1 MSVCNY
7 TQLVSPNT
15 CLGDSLATFN
25 ANFSALD
32 EGLCDIPDV
41 LPGVG
46 IVTDFEVS
54 EQNNSA
60 IRVSTKNSFVYDV
73 NFDYKTVATSSTITL
88 ADGTTTP
95 VTTFPYISTV
105 GDTQPLAIF
114 STASLTD
121 ATPKVTLFWTAS
133 GSDNLTVYATNSSSS
148 PSDEGPIHFN
158 GPITSLLSSGNVLYV
173 GGEFTTV
180 GGVDC
185 KKFCAL
191 NISGGAV
198 DPTLGA
204 VGSLVGNPLSAYGD
218 LGTVGTIQAIAESG
232 DLIIVAGSFESVAKG
247 KGLTILDR
255 STGIVYPFYV
265 NGVVNDLLVVGTD
278 LYVGGTFDYI
288 NYLAQSVSV
297 ISGLRVYTNGLIKIS
312 LSTLIGFP
320 NSSIDLSFASTTR
333 GLFSGPATINSI
345 DQKSGT
351 IYIGGSFSIGSVSNL
366 TARGLAILNSD
377 GTQDLTWKPIIGGD
391 VYTMSVDGDYLYVG
405 GDFKTFHTAS
415 QFYSN
420 PRINDDTTKAYNAI
434 CFNAS
439 TSISPTLESNW
450 KPNFNGP
457 VTNFAFHDSS
467 FSSYVYCYGRFTKVN
482 NSSAGYAA
490 ALQKSYNNVVEATSL
505 IWNVSLESGPVLINQ
520 GLSRFANSVI
530 IGGTFIKV
538 NSSDRFYLAR
548 VNGIDES
555 LSTASLSSVNWQFGA
570 QVCSPGMSLSMDFTN
585 YISVSSFPGPY
596 GTVNQTTVFADFE
609 TFPGY
614 LAGDLVKFFARRNG
628 LSDTFSKPAY
638 VLGWK
643 VDFNG

>member
-41 LPGVG
+41 LPGLGV
-46 IVTDFEVS
+46 VTDFEVS
-54 EQNNSA
+54 EQNHSA

-88 ADGTTTP
+88 LDGTSTP
-95 VTTFPYISTV
+95 VTTFPYISSI

-148 PSDEGPIHFN
+148 PLDEGPIHFN

-198 DPTLGA
+198 HPTLGA

-218 LGTVGTIQAIAESG
+218 LGTTGTIQAIAESG
-232 DLIIVAGSFESVAKG
+232 DLLIVAGSFESVAKG

-255 STGIVYPFYV
+255 STNIVYPFYV
-265 NGVVNDLLVVGTD
+265 NGIVNDLLVVGTD

-320 NSSIDLSFASTTR
+320 NSSIDLSFANTVR
-333 GLFSGPATINSI
+333 GLFSGPATINTFA
-345 DQKSGT
+345 QKSGT
-351 IYIGGSFSIGSVSNL
+351 VYIGGSFSIGSVSNL
-366 TARGLAILNSD
+366 TARGLAVLNSD
-377 GTQDLTWKPIIGGD
+377 GTQNLSWKPIVGGD
-391 VYTMSVDGDYLYVG
+391 VYTMSTDGDYLYVG
-405 GDFKTFHTAS
+405 GDFKTIHTSS

-420 PRINDDTTKAYNAI
+420 PRINDNSTKAYNAI
-434 CFNAS
+434 CFS
-439 TSISPTLESNW
+439 TATSTSPTLESNW

-457 VTNFAFHDSS
+457 VTKFAFHNSS

-490 ALQKSYNNVVEATSL
+490 ALQKSYNNVTEATNL
-505 IWNVSLESGPVLINQ
+505 LWNVSLQSGPVLINQ

-548 VNGIDES
+548 VNGVDET
-555 LSTASLSSVNWQFGA
+555 LSTVSLSSVNWEFGA

-585 YISVSSFPGPY
+585 FVSVSSFPGPY
-596 GTVNQTTVFADFE
+596 DTVNQTTVLADFE
-609 TFPGY
+609 TFAGY
-614 LAGDLVKFFARRNG
+614 LAGDLVKFFVRRNG

-643 VDFNG
+643 VDFNS

>member
-54 EQNNSA
+54 EQNHSA

-73 NFDYKTVATSSTITL
+73 NFDYKTVATDSLITL

-95 VTTFPYISTV
+95 VTTFPYVSTV
-105 GDTQPLAIF
+105 GGAQPLAVF

-198 DPTLGA
+198 HPTLGA
-204 VGSLVGNPLSAYGD
+204 VGSLIGNPLSAYGD
-218 LGTVGTIQAIAESG
+218 MGTTGTIQAIAESG
-232 DLIIVAGSFESVAKG
+232 DLLIVAGSFESVAKG

-255 STGIVYPFYV
+255 STNIVYPFYV

-297 ISGLRVYTNGLIKIS
+297 ISGLRIYTNGLIKIS

-320 NSSIDLSFASTTR
+320 NSSIDLSFANTIR
-333 GLFSGPATINSI
+333 GLFSGPSTINTFA
-345 DQKSGT
+345 QKSGT
-351 IYIGGSFSIGSVSNL
+351 VYIGGSFSIGSVSNL
-366 TARGLAILNSD
+366 TARGLAVLNSD
-377 GTQDLTWKPIIGGD
+377 GSQDLSWKPIVGGD
-391 VYTMSVDGDYLYVG
+391 VYTMSTDGDYLYVG
-405 GDFKTFHTAS
+405 GDFNTIHTSS

-420 PRINDDTTKAYNAI
+420 PRINDDSTKAYNAI
-434 CFNAS
+434 CFSTLAS
-439 TSISPTLESNW
+439 TSPTLESNW

-457 VTNFAFHDSS
+457 VTKFAFHDSIYNT
-467 FSSYVYCYGRFTKVN
+467 YVYCYGRFTKVN

-490 ALQKSYNNVVEATSL
+490 ALQKSYNNVVEAASL
-505 IWNVSLESGPVLINQ
+505 LWNVSLESGSVLINQ

-555 LSTASLSSVNWQFGA
+555 LSTIALSSVNWQVGA

-585 YISVSSFPGPY
+585 YIGASSFPGPY
-596 GTVNQTTVFADFE
+596 GTVNQTTVLADFE

-614 LAGDLVKFFARRNG
+614 LAGDLVKFFVRRNSP
-628 LSDTFSKPAY
+628 SDTFFRPAH

-643 VDFNG
+643 VDFNS

>member
-54 EQNNSA
+54 EQNHSA

-95 VTTFPYISTV
+95 VTTFPYISSV

-173 GGEFTTV
+173 GGEFTSV

-232 DLIIVAGSFESVAKG
+232 NLLIVAGSFESVAKG

-320 NSSIDLSFASTTR
+320 NSSIDLSFANTVR
-333 GLFSGPATINSI
+333 GLFSGPATINTFAE
-345 DQKSGT
+345 KSGT
-351 IYIGGSFSIGSVSNL
+351 IYIGGSFSIGSVSGL
-366 TARGLAILNSD
+366 TAKGLAILNSD
-377 GTQDLTWKPIIGGD
+377 GTQNPSWKPIVGGD
-391 VYTMSVDGDYLYVG
+391 VYTTSTDGDYLYVG
-405 GDFKTFHTAS
+405 GDFKSIHTAS

-420 PRINDDTTKAYNAI
+420 PRINDDSTKAYNAI
-434 CFNAS
+434 CFNTS
-439 TSISPTLESNW
+439 TPTSPTLESNW

-457 VTNFAFHDSS
+457 VTNFAFHDNS

-490 ALQKSYNNVVEATSL
+490 ALQKSYNNIVEADNL
-505 IWNVSLESGPVLINQ
+505 LWNVSLQSGPVLINQ

-548 VNGIDES
+548 VNGVDET
-555 LSTASLSSVNWQFGA
+555 LSTASLSSVNWQIGA
-570 QVCSPGMSLSMDFTN
+570 QVCSPGMNLSMDLTN
-585 YISVSSFPGPY
+585 YISASSFPGPY
-596 GTVNQTTVFADFE
+596 GTVNQTTVLADFE
-609 TFPGY
+609 TFAGY
-614 LAGDLVKFFARRNG
+614 LAGDLVKFFVRRNG
-628 LSDTFSKPAY
+628 LSDAFSKPAH
-638 VLGWK
+638 VIGWK

>member
-32 EGLCDIPDV
+32 EGLCDIPDI
-41 LPGVG
+41 LPGTG
-46 IVTDFEVS
+46 IVTDVEVS
-54 EQNNSA
+54 EQNHSA
-60 IRVSTKNSFVYDV
+60 VRVSTKNSFVYDV
-73 NFDYKTVATSSTITL
+73 NFDYSSVATPSTITL
-88 ADGTTTP
+88 LDGTSTP
-95 VTTFPYISTV
+95 VTTFPYISSI
-105 GDTQPLAIF
+105 GDTQPLAVF

-148 PSDEGPIHFN
+148 PLDEGPIHFN

-198 DPTLGA
+198 HPTLGA

-218 LGTVGTIQAIAESG
+218 MGTTGTIQAIAESG
-232 DLIIVAGSFESVAKG
+232 DLLIVAGSFESVAKG

-265 NGVVNDLLVVGTD
+265 NGNVNDLLVVGTD

-297 ISGLRVYTNGLIKIS
+297 ISGLRIYTNGLIKIS

-320 NSSIDLSFASTTR
+320 NSSIDLSFASTVR
-333 GLFSGPATINSI
+333 GLFSGPATINSFA
-345 DQKSGT
+345 QKSGT
-351 IYIGGSFSIGSVSNL
+351 VYIGGSFSIGSVSNL

-377 GTQDLTWKPIIGGD
+377 GSQNLSWKPIVGGD
-391 VYTMSVDGDYLYVG
+391 VYTMSTDGDYLYVG
-405 GDFKTFHTAS
+405 GDFKTIHTSS

-420 PRINDDTTKAYNAI
+420 PRINDNSTKAYNAI
-434 CFNAS
+434 CFSIVSS
-439 TSISPTLESNW
+439 TSPTLESNW

-457 VTNFAFHDSS
+457 VTKFAFHDSS
-467 FSSYVYCYGRFTKVN
+467 YSSYVYCYGRFTKVN

-490 ALQKSYNNVVEATSL
+490 ALQKSYNNVTEATNL
-505 IWNVSLESGPVLINQ
+505 LWNVSLQSGPVLINQ

-548 VNGIDES
+548 VNGVDET
-555 LSTASLSSVNWQFGA
+555 LSTASLSSVNWEFGA
-570 QVCSPGMSLSMDFTN
+570 EVCSPGMSLSMDFTSF
-585 YISVSSFPGPY
+585 ISVSSFPGPY
-596 GTVNQTTVFADFE
+596 DTVNQTTVLADFE
-609 TFPGY
+609 TFAGY
-614 LAGDLVKFFARRNG
+614 LAGDLVKFFVRRNG

-643 VDFNG
+643 VDFNS